1 MSGSSKVLLV
11 VSNIPE
17 LNIDLKYGE
26 PEKMKSKIRILKQMS
41 VFLLITIF
49 YCVKKIDF
57 KEKIRL
63 LDFLDSIAHM
73 QVSDFLL

>member
-26 PEKMKSKIRILKQMS
+26 PEKMQTKFRSLKTNVCFS
-41 VFLLITIF
+41 ADHNLKLCEIIDFIDK
-49 YCVKKIDF
+49 KKIGF
-57 KEKIRL
+57 
-63 LDFLDSIAHM
+63 F
-73 QVSDFLL
+73 

>member
-1 MSGSSKVLLV
+1 
-11 VSNIPE
+11 
-17 LNIDLKYGE
+17 
-26 PEKMKSKIRILKQMS
+26 MS

-63 LDFLDSIAHM
+63 LDFLDSIAHV

>member
-1 MSGSSKVLLV
+1 
-11 VSNIPE
+11 
-17 LNIDLKYGE
+17 
-26 PEKMKSKIRILKQMS
+26 MS

-73 QVSDFLL
+73 QVSDFLLKHFIINKYHSIFNNT

>member
-57 KEKIRL
+57 KENIRL

>member
-1 MSGSSKVLLV
+1 
-11 VSNIPE
+11 
-17 LNIDLKYGE
+17 
-26 PEKMKSKIRILKQMS
+26 MS

-63 LDFLDSIAHM
+63 LDFFDSIAHM
-73 QVSDFLL
+73 QVIDFLL

>member
-1 MSGSSKVLLV
+1 
-11 VSNIPE
+11 
-17 LNIDLKYGE
+17 
-26 PEKMKSKIRILKQMS
+26 MS

-49 YCVKKIDF
+49 YCVKKIIDF

>member
-26 PEKMKSKIRILKQMS
+26 PEKMKSKIRIPKTNVCFS
-41 VFLLITIF
+41 ADHNFLL
-49 YCVKKIDF
+49 C
-57 KEKIRL
+57 EKN
-63 LDFLDSIAHM
+63 
-73 QVSDFLL
+73 

>member
-26 PEKMKSKIRILKQMS
+26 PEKMKSKIRILKTNVCFSADHMFS
-41 VFLLITIF
+41 TVW
-49 YCVKKIDF
+49 KKLTS
-57 KEKIRL
+57 KRK
-63 LDFLDSIAHM
+63 SG
-73 QVSDFLL
+73 S